1 MPGREVIE
9 QLGTGPPVI
18 LPSLLLCDF
27 ANLQGEVE
35 KLQQAGIR
43 GLHLDVMDG
52 QFVPNLTYGMPIV
65 DALRKVTD
73 MPLDVH
79 LMIQQPERY
88 LQAFANAGADLLT
101 VHIEA
106 CEDIAST
113 LSEIRSLGM
122 AAGVALDPATDIARI
137 EPALGV
143 ADLVLVMSVPAGFG
157 GQPFEPGALEK
168 TRQLNSR
175 EDRNWVLEMDGGI
188 NVDTI
193 SSCQEA
199 GADWLVVGSA
209 IFGKSSYNDAIE
221 NLLVAANR

>member
-1 MPGREVIE
+1 MIE
-9 QLGTGPPVI
+9 QLGTGPVI

-27 ANLQGEVE
+27 ANLQREVE
-35 KLQQAGIR
+35 QLQEAGIR

-65 DALRKVTD
+65 DALRKATQ

-79 LMIQQPERY
+79 LMIEQPERY

-101 VHIEA
+101 VHVEA

-122 AAGVALDPATDIARI
+122 AAGVALNPSTDIALI
-137 EPALGV
+137 EPALDV

-157 GQPFEPGALEK
+157 GQPFEPVALEK
-168 TRQLNSR
+168 TRQLRSR
-175 EDRNWVLEMDGGI
+175 TDGNWVLEMDGGI
-188 NVDTI
+188 NIDTI
-193 SSCQEA
+193 ADCSAA
-199 GADWLVVGSA
+199 GADWLVIGSA
-209 IFGKSSYNDAIE
+209 IFGQSSYSRAIE
-221 NLLVAANR
+221 KLLTLANH

>member
-1 MPGREVIE
+1 MIE
-9 QLGTGPPVI
+9 QLGTGPVI

-27 ANLQGEVE
+27 ANLQREVE
-35 KLQQAGIR
+35 QLQEAGIR

-65 DALRKVTD
+65 DALRKATQ

-79 LMIQQPERY
+79 LMIEQPERY

-101 VHIEA
+101 VHVEA

-122 AAGVALDPATDIARI
+122 AAGVALNPSTDIALI
-137 EPALGV
+137 EPALDV

-157 GQPFEPGALEK
+157 GQPFEPVALEK
-168 TRQLNSR
+168 TRQLRSR
-175 EDRNWVLEMDGGI
+175 TDGNWVLEMDGGI
-188 NVDTI
+188 NIDTI
-193 SSCQEA
+193 ADCSA
-199 GADWLVVGSA
+199 VGADWLVIGSA
-209 IFGKSSYNDAIE
+209 IFGQSSYSRAIE
-221 NLLVAANR
+221 KLLTLANH

>member
-1 MPGREVIE
+1 MPGRDVIE
-9 QLGTGPPVI
+9 QLGTGPVI

-27 ANLQGEVE
+27 ANLQREVE
-35 KLQQAGIR
+35 QLQQAGIR

-65 DALRKVTD
+65 DALRKTTE

-79 LMIQQPERY
+79 LMIEQPERY

-122 AAGVALDPATDIARI
+122 AAGVALNPATDIARI
-137 EPALGV
+137 EPALSV

-157 GQPFEPGALEK
+157 GQPFEPVALEK
-168 TRQLNSR
+168 TRQLTSR
-175 EDRNWVLEMDGGI
+175 DDGNWVLEMDGGI
-188 NVDTI
+188 NIDTI
-193 SSCQEA
+193 SSCRAA
-199 GADWLVVGSA
+199 GADWLVIGSA
-209 IFGKSSYNDAIE
+209 IFGQSSYRDAIE
-221 NLLVAANR
+221 KLLALAND

>member
-1 MPGREVIE
+1 MPGRDVIE
-9 QLGTGPPVI
+9 QLGSGPVI

-27 ANLQGEVE
+27 ANLQREVE
-35 KLQQAGIR
+35 QLQEAGIR

-65 DALRKVTD
+65 DALRKATE

-79 LMIQQPERY
+79 LMIDQPERY

-122 AAGVALDPATDIARI
+122 AAGVALNPSTDISQI
-137 EPALGV
+137 EPALDV

-157 GQPFEPGALEK
+157 GQPFEPVALEK
-168 TRQLNSR
+168 TSQLRSR
-175 EDRNWVLEMDGGI
+175 DDGNWVLEMDGGI
-188 NVDTI
+188 NTDTI
-193 SSCQEA
+193 ASCRAA
-199 GADWLVVGSA
+199 GADWLVIGSA
-209 IFGKSSYNDAIE
+209 IFGQSSYSDAIE
-221 NLLVAANR
+221 KLLALANN

>member
-1 MPGREVIE
+1 MPGRDVIE
-9 QLGTGPPVI
+9 QLGSGPVI

-27 ANLQGEVE
+27 ANLQREVE
-35 KLQQAGIR
+35 QLQEAGIR

-65 DALRKVTD
+65 DALRKATE

-79 LMIQQPERY
+79 LMIDQPERY

-122 AAGVALDPATDIARI
+122 AAGVALNPSTDISQI
-137 EPALGV
+137 EPALDV

-157 GQPFEPGALEK
+157 GQPFEPLALEK
-168 TRQLNSR
+168 TRQLKSR
-175 EDRNWVLEMDGGI
+175 DDGNWVLEMDGGI
-188 NVDTI
+188 NTDTI
-193 SSCQEA
+193 ASCRAA
-199 GADWLVVGSA
+199 GADWLVIGSA
-209 IFGKSSYNDAIE
+209 IFGQSSYSSAIE
-221 NLLVAANR
+221 KLLTLASH

>member
-1 MPGREVIE
+1 MPGRDVIE
-9 QLGTGPPVI
+9 QLGSGPVI

-27 ANLQGEVE
+27 ANLQREVE
-35 KLQQAGIR
+35 QLQEAGIR

-65 DALRKVTD
+65 DALRKATE

-79 LMIQQPERY
+79 LMIDQPKRY

-122 AAGVALDPATDIARI
+122 AAGVALNPSTDIAQI
-137 EPALGV
+137 EPALAV

-157 GQPFEPGALEK
+157 GQPFEPLALEK
-168 TRQLNSR
+168 TRQLRSR
-175 EDRNWVLEMDGGI
+175 DDGNWVLEMDGGI
-188 NVDTI
+188 NTDTI
-193 SSCQEA
+193 ASCSAA
-199 GADWLVVGSA
+199 GADWLVIGSA
-209 IFGKSSYNDAIE
+209 IFGQSSYSSAIE
-221 NLLVAANR
+221 KLLTLASH

>member
-1 MPGREVIE
+1 MPGRDVIA
-9 QLGTGPPVI
+9 QLGSGPVI

-27 ANLQGEVE
+27 ANLQREVE
-35 KLQQAGIR
+35 QLQEAGIR

-65 DALRKVTD
+65 DALRKATE

-79 LMIQQPERY
+79 LMIDQPERY

-106 CEDIAST
+106 CEDIVST

-122 AAGVALDPATDIARI
+122 AAGVALNPSTDISQI
-137 EPALGV
+137 EPALDV

-157 GQPFEPGALEK
+157 GQPFEPVALEK
-168 TRQLNSR
+168 TSQLRSR
-175 EDRNWVLEMDGGI
+175 DDGNWVLEMDGGI
-188 NVDTI
+188 NTDTI
-193 SSCQEA
+193 ARCRAA
-199 GADWLVVGSA
+199 GADWLVIGSA
-209 IFGKSSYNDAIE
+209 IFGQSSYSSAIE
-221 NLLVAANR
+221 KLLTLVNH